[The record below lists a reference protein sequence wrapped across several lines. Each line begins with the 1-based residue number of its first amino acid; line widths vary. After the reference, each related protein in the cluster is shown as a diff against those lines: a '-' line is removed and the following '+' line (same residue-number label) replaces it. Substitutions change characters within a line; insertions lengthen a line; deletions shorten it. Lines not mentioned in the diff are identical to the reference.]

1 MYLIKER
8 FLRLGNDSEITDEDG
23 RTVFDVDG
31 KVLSLRDRLVIKDPE
46 GTPVAEVRRRLIAL
60 RPSYVVMI
68 GSEKAAVVR
77 KRFLRLFRDR
87 YLIDVPGPND
97 LTMKG
102 SLLDHE
108 FTIRRGGTTV
118 ATVSKRWVSIRDTY
132 AVDIA
137 DSENHLLILGVALA
151 LDLAEE
157 REDKD
162 DS

>member
-8 FLRLGNDSEITDEDG
+8 FFRLGNDSEITDEGG

-31 KVLSLRDRLVIKDPE
+31 KVLSLRDRLVIKDPD
-46 GTPVAEVRRRLIAL
+46 GTPVAEVRRRLLAL
-60 RPSYVVMI
+60 RPSYVVTI
-68 GSEKAAVVR
+68 GGEKAAVVR
-77 KRFLRLFRDR
+77 KRWLRLFRDR
-87 YLIDVPGPND
+87 YLIDVPGPHD

-108 FTIRRGGTTV
+108 FTIRRDGDTV

-137 DSENHLLILGVALA
+137 ESENHLLILGVALA

-157 REDKD
+157 RAEKT